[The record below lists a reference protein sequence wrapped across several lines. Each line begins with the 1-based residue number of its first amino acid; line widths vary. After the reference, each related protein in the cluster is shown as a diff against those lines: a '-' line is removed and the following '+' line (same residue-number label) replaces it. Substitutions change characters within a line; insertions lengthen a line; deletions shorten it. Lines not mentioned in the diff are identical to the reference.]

1 MDDQSENKAI
11 NTHQITL
18 SYQKYKQIAEI
29 PWYKQKDNITNV
41 EVTLTTQDP
50 VRNKDG
56 DHVVLYLCREEVGRI
71 CHSNRQGRL

>member
-11 NTHQITL
+11 NTHQTTL

-41 EVTLTTQDP
+41 EVKLTTNDP
-50 VRNKDG
+50 VRNKDS
-56 DHVVLYLCREEVGRI
+56 DHVVLYLCREEVGSI
-71 CHSNRQGRL
+71 CH